1 MNMLCPAAPCK
12 DSLDFRHRQ
21 LSSLRHCIEIV
32 PYICRKLFTARL
44 TLATVVPQ
52 AAVDMGKG
60 GGASGRT
67 RAAGGKKGVQKD
79 DDLKDTMHKLAVE
92 ATSKL
97 DGGAE
102 ERLMDW
108 VKTHPKGANYLWQQ
122 VSLGAFNYLDD
133 PSSGSGQAKDDA
145 RLPSWLNKFN
155 LLDVP
160 RVIPILQSLM
170 PKAAEWLGK
179 VKKGKKSKWA
189 QVLGF
194 ILHTDPTSALPTKR
208 VDGLNE
214 WLRKRHESFGRRL
227 KDWEPPRPNYSLDVP
242 CLDMSKF

>member
-1 MNMLCPAAPCK
+1 M
-12 DSLDFRHRQ
+12 
-21 LSSLRHCIEIV
+21 
-32 PYICRKLFTARL
+32 CRKLFTARL
-44 TLATVVPQ
+44 TLAAVVPQ

-92 ATSKL
+92 TTSKL

-108 VKTHPKGANYLWQQ
+108 VQTHPKGANYLWQQ

-133 PSSGSGQAKDDA
+133 PTAGQAKDDA
-145 RLPSWLNKFN
+145 RLPGWLNKFN

-160 RVIPILQSLM
+160 RVVPMLQALM
-170 PKAAEWLGK
+170 PKAAEWLGN
-179 VKKGKKSKWA
+179 VKKGKKAKWS
-189 QVLGF
+189 QVLCF
-194 ILHTDPTSALPTKR
+194 ILHTEATSALPTKR
-208 VDGLNE
+208 VEALNE
-214 WLRKRHESFGRRL
+214 WVHKRHESCGHRL

-242 CLDMSKF
+242 CLDMSKFLSVDSLVNVN